1 MLWSGL
7 QPISTFAN
15 QLKEISMKQLP
26 TFTKVAAIALLIGL
40 NSCKKELLEN
50 PAKPGEA
57 AVAIT
62 DESGR
67 LGFTNFNRNLTFYAL
82 TTDNKLD
89 NYSTLFPK
97 RLLGTATISGLQAE
111 ETILAVDFRPSTGQ
125 LYGLG
130 SSSRIYV
137 INPTTGVARAIGAG
151 PFTPSLVGDVAGF
164 DFNPTVDRIRIVTS
178 SGQNLRANPETGA
191 IAFVDG
197 PINGQPGAIIAGSAY
212 TNNMAGA
219 ATTTLY
225 GIDRESD
232 NLYIQNPPN
241 NGTLVLVGPLG
252 SNVDDGGFDIANTGD
267 AFAMLSIGGVSNLA
281 SMDLTTGQANIITN
295 YPTLYRGFAIGTKP
309 VAYMVDGGNNL
320 MIFNPQ
326 LYYTAANLNT
336 IITKP
341 ITGLAV
347 GDTIA
352 GIDFRPLNGQLYAL
366 GRNSNVYTI
375 NTASGAATLVSAL
388 STPLSGTRFGF
399 DFNPVVDRIR
409 IVSNSG
415 QNLRYNPND
424 FTVTVDL
431 SLNPATASIAAA
443 AYSNNFAG
451 TASTTLYGI
460 DSTGVLVQ
468 INPPNNGTVVPVGS
482 LGVYGN
488 TVASFNGFDIGGT
501 SGIAYTLFR
510 STNNRSRLYEV
521 NLSTGV
527 ATGRAIVGTSQVN
540 GLAIGLGF

>member
-1 MLWSGL
+1 
-7 QPISTFAN
+7 
-15 QLKEISMKQLP
+15 MKQLP

-40 NSCKKELLEN
+40 NSCKKELIEN
-50 PAKPGEA
+50 PANPGEA
-57 AVAIT
+57 TTAIT

-111 ETILAVDFRPSTGQ
+111 ESILAVDFRPSTGQ

-137 INPTTGVARAIGAG
+137 INPSTGVARAIGAG

-178 SGQNLRANPETGA
+178 SGQNLRANPETGT

-197 PINGQPGAIIAGSAY
+197 PINGQPGAIVAGAAY

-219 ATTTLY
+219 TTTTLY

-388 STPLSGTRFGF
+388 SVPLSGSRFGF
-399 DFNPVVDRIR
+399 DFNPFVDRIR